1 MGAAEA
7 ALIFAAGV
15 VAGTINTVVGSG
27 TLVTF
32 PTLLF
37 FGYAPVMANVSNT
50 IGLVAGGLTGSWGYR
65 HELGGARATLL
76 RWAPMSLL
84 GGIVGAVLLLVLD
97 PAAFKAI
104 VPVLIGLGVVLVAF
118 GPRITAWTTAR
129 RGEGGESASTALGE
143 HSGRRAAVLMFCVFA
158 TAIYG
163 GYFGAAQGVIL
174 MGVLTT
180 LTSETM
186 QSLNGIKN
194 VLATIVNSV
203 AALTFIIVAPDE
215 VDWRVAGLIAAGSL
229 LGGVMGARVGRR
241 FPPNVLRAVIVTVGV
256 IAIVRML
263 WFS

>member
-7 ALIFAAGV
+7 ALIFAVGV

-37 FGYAPVMANVSNT
+37 LGYAPVMANVSNT

-65 HELGGARATLL
+65 HELRGAMGTLL

-84 GGIVGAVLLLVLD
+84 GGISGAVLLLVLD
-97 PAAFKAI
+97 PAAFRAI
-104 VPVLIGLGVVLVAF
+104 VPVLIGLGVLLVAF
-118 GPRITAWTTAR
+118 GPRLTAWSTAR
-129 RGEGGESASTALGE
+129 RGDSTSTALDE

-174 MGVLTT
+174 MGILTT
-180 LTSETM
+180 LTSETL
-186 QSLNGIKN
+186 QRLNGIKN

-203 AALTFIIVAPDE
+203 AALTFIIVAPDQ
-215 VDWRVAGLIAAGSL
+215 VHWGVAGLIAAGSL
-229 LGGVMGARVGRR
+229 LGGVLGARVGRR
-241 FPPNVLRAVIVTVGV
+241 LPPTVLRSVIIV
-256 IAIVRML
+256 IGLVAIARMI

>member
-7 ALIFAAGV
+7 ALILTAGV
-15 VAGTINTVVGSG
+15 IAGTINTVVGSG

-32 PTLLF
+32 PALLF

-65 HELGGARATLL
+65 HELRGARATLL

-84 GGIVGAVLLLVLD
+84 GGIVGAILLLVLD

-104 VPVLIGLGVVLVAF
+104 VPVLIGVGVLLVAF
-118 GPRITAWTTAR
+118 GPRLTAWSTTR
-129 RGEGGESASTALGE
+129 RGDASSTALGE
-143 HSGRRAAVLMFCVFA
+143 HYGRRATLLACCVFVA
-158 TAIYG
+158 AIYG

-174 MGVLTT
+174 MGILTT
-180 LTSETM
+180 LTSERL

-194 VLATIVNSV
+194 VLATVVNSV
-203 AALTFIIVAPDE
+203 AALTFIIVAP
-215 VDWRVAGLIAAGSL
+215 VQVHWGVAGLIAAGSL
-229 LGGVMGARVGRR
+229 LGGIIGARVGRR
-241 FPPNVLRAVIVTVGV
+241 LPPTVLRAVIIV
-256 IAIVRML
+256 IGIVAIVRMI

>member
-7 ALIFAAGV
+7 ALIFTAGV

-65 HELGGARATLL
+65 HELRGARATLL
-76 RWAPMSLL
+76 RWAPMSFL
-84 GGIVGAVLLLVLD
+84 GGIVGAILLLVLD

-104 VPVLIGLGVVLVAF
+104 VPVLIGLGVLLVAF
-118 GPRITAWTTAR
+118 GPRLTAWTTAR
-129 RGEGGESASTALGE
+129 RGESTTGRALGE
-143 HSGRRAAVLMFCVFA
+143 HSRRRAALLAFCVFA
-158 TAIYG
+158 GAIYG

-180 LTSETM
+180 LTSESL

-203 AALTFIIVAPDE
+203 AALTFIIVAPEE
-215 VDWRVAGLIAAGSL
+215 VHWGVAGLIAAGSL
-229 LGGVMGARVGRR
+229 LGGVLGARVGRR
-241 FPPNVLRAVIVTVGV
+241 LPPQVLRAVIIVIGV
-256 IAIVRML
+256 VAIVRML

>member
-7 ALIFAAGV
+7 ALILAAGV

-65 HELGGARATLL
+65 HELRGARATLL

-84 GGIVGAVLLLVLD
+84 GGVTGAVLLLVLD

-118 GPRITAWTTAR
+118 GPRLSTWTTAR
-129 RGEGGESASTALGE
+129 RGDTEPTPLGQHSA
-143 HSGRRAAVLMFCVFA
+143 RRAALLMFCVFA

-174 MGVLTT
+174 MGILTT
-180 LTSETM
+180 LASESL

-203 AALTFIIVAPDE
+203 AALTFILVAPDE

-229 LGGVMGARVGRR
+229 LGGVLGARVGRR
-241 FPPNVLRAVIVTVGV
+241 LPPNVLRAVIIIIGV

>member
-37 FGYAPVMANVSNT
+37 FGYAPVMANVSNSV
-50 IGLVAGGLTGSWGYR
+50 GLVAGGLTGSWGYR
-65 HELGGARATLL
+65 HELGGLRGTLL

-84 GGIVGAVLLLVLD
+84 GGIVGAVLLLKLD
-97 PAAFKAI
+97 PAAFQAI
-104 VPVLIGLGVVLVAF
+104 VPALIALGVLLVAV
-118 GPRITAWTTAR
+118 GPRLTAWSAAR
-129 RGEGGESASTALGE
+129 RGDAAATALGE
-143 HSGRRAAVLMFCVFA
+143 HSARRAAVLMFCVFA
-158 TAIYG
+158 TAVYG

-180 LTSETM
+180 LTSESL

-194 VLATIVNSV
+194 VLATIVNLV
-203 AALTFIIVAPDE
+203 AAVTFFLVAPE
-215 VDWRVAGLIAAGSL
+215 EINWQIAGLIAAGSL
-229 LGGVMGARVGRR
+229 LGGLIGARVGRR
-241 FPPNVLRAVIVTVGV
+241 LPPNVLRAVIIVIGTV
-256 IAIVRML
+256 AIVRML

>member
-15 VAGTINTVVGSG
+15 AAGTINTVVGSG

-32 PTLLF
+32 PPLLF
-37 FGYAPVMANVSNT
+37 FGYAPVMANVSNSV
-50 IGLVAGGLTGSWGYR
+50 GLVAGGLTGSWGYR
-65 HELGGARATLL
+65 HELGGLKGTLL

-97 PAAFKAI
+97 PAAFQAI
-104 VPVLIGLGVVLVAF
+104 VPALIALGVLLVAI
-118 GPRITAWTTAR
+118 GPRLTAWSAAR
-129 RGEGGESASTALGE
+129 RGDSTATALGE
-143 HSGRRAAVLMFCVFA
+143 HSARRAAVLMFCVFA
-158 TAIYG
+158 TAVYG

-180 LTSETM
+180 LTSESL

-203 AALTFIIVAPDE
+203 AALTFSIVAPE
-215 VDWRVAGLIAAGSL
+215 EIHWGVAGLIAAGSL
-229 LGGVMGARVGRR
+229 LGGLIGARVGRR
-241 FPPNVLRAVIVTVGV
+241 LPPNILRAVIIVIGTV
-256 IAIVRML
+256 AIVRML

>member
-7 ALIFAAGV
+7 ALILTAGV

-65 HELGGARATLL
+65 HELRGARATLL

-84 GGIVGAVLLLVLD
+84 GGIVGAGLLLVLD
-97 PAAFKAI
+97 PAAFRAI
-104 VPVLIGLGVVLVAF
+104 VPVLIGLGLLLVVF
-118 GPRITAWTTAR
+118 GPRLTAWSQAR
-129 RGEGGESASTALGE
+129 RGTAGSTALGE
-143 HSGRRAAVLMFCVFA
+143 HSARRGVLLASCIFAAAV
-158 TAIYG
+158 YG

-174 MGVLTT
+174 MGILTT
-180 LTSETM
+180 LTSESL

-194 VLATIVNSV
+194 VLATIVNAV
-203 AALTFIIVAPDE
+203 AALTFIVVAPE
-215 VDWRVAGLIAAGSL
+215 QVDWRVAGLIAAGSL
-229 LGGVMGARVGRR
+229 LGGVIGARVGRR
-241 FPPNVLRAVIVTVGV
+241 LPPNVLRAVIIV
-256 IAIVRML
+256 IGLVAIVRML
-263 WFS
+263 WFT